1 MKATGV
7 LTSRKVTE
15 LDLVKLY
22 YILEQNQ
29 DIYKVKSLLAGSSW
43 THLLSL
49 VGLDSIAANS
59 DTSIA
64 KGFGRTNGSK
74 ASAVKQ

>member
-1 MKATGV
+1 MIETSLMKATGV

-29 DIYKVKSLLAGSSW
+29 DIYKVKSLLAGSS
-43 THLLSL
+43 
-49 VGLDSIAANS
+49 
-59 DTSIA
+59 
-64 KGFGRTNGSK
+64 
-74 ASAVKQ
+74 